1 MFLKELEIGKG
12 IKAIKYYIETDK
24 NLEYYMFLNKD
35 NLYTVRVPVNER
47 IKFEVEQFLNSL
59 EIE

>member
-1 MFLKELEIGKG
+1 
-12 IKAIKYYIETDK
+12 
-24 NLEYYMFLNKD
+24 MFLNKD